1 MIIAISYTYLFERVR
16 NRGRSGVMQA
26 SKMKFFCVLLSVVF
40 IGGMLAGCPNAFNT
54 VLVPDVNNM
63 AQSEAELALA
73 SAELVLGRVTEA
85 YHASIAIG
93 AVIRQYPEA
102 GDTVTSGSSV
112 DLTLSKGPEPI
123 AVPDIVSMSR
133 SAAEMALAS
142 AGLTVEGVTKA
153 YSASVPAGAV
163 IRQEPVAGTRVALN
177 SAVHLV
183 LSKGL
188 KPVNMPDITG
198 MSQTA
203 AESVLGAVGLTIETV
218 TEVYSDSLPVGE
230 VMSQEPAAGSSV
242 APNGRVRLVVSKGVA
257 PVAVPNVVGM
267 SQSDAESTMI
277 AVALVVG
284 AVMEA
289 YHAEVP
295 AGQVLQQEPAAGT
308 SVPVHSRVRL
318 VISKGPE
325 PVSVPNFVGMLQSEV
340 ESTLSSLALTVGEVI
355 LRYSDSTASGC
366 VMEQHPEAGEHAL
379 PGSTVTLVVSQG
391 IEPVLVPDVMGM
403 LQSDAESTILD
414 AGLTVGTVTEEYH
427 ATASAGQVFR
437 QEPAVGER
445 VAPESGVSLVLSK
458 GLDLSNVTYT
468 FDRMWPEFTLSYFSF
483 PLVFDIAIDSSG
495 YMYMPDFWG
504 NCIQKF
510 TPDGEFCGGWGTK
523 GTEPGAF
530 DYIYDI
536 EIDSLDNIYIVDREN
551 YRIQK
556 FTSDGEFITEWGSR
570 GTGPGQ
576 FYGYFTIAID
586 AFDHVYVRDVGSSRI
601 QKFASDGTFIL
612 QWSFF
617 DADSTFWVDSVFEFW
632 FVPCGGI
639 STDSSGNVYLVG
651 GKSIQK
657 FTPEGVFLMEF
668 GSEDAVLSKPMDIA
682 IDSNDAVYVF
692 DGGNYSIRK
701 FTTEGV
707 WISSWTGNRKDVEK
721 SADYGAIT
729 VDRWG
734 NLYEVVFYANS
745 VRKISPTGTLLKEY
759 DKLDSFVYWEEPV
772 GIATDAADNVYVVD
786 KGAHR
791 VRKYTSAGAPLA
803 QWGTWGAAS
812 GQFNGPAA
820 IAVDAQDNVY
830 VVDLNNARIQKFTS
844 EGVFLSKFPIE
855 PVSDYWGDWH
865 SVGIE
870 VDAGSNIYVSNSIN
884 GRICK
889 YASDGTLL
897 LELNYTNGFASP
909 AGVAVDMVGNIY
921 VVGNQHVTKY
931 DAKGE
936 LLLEWGSYGHDKGEF
951 NDPIGIALDSFG
963 NVYVADSDNHRIQ
976 KFTSDGVFLESW
988 KLEEFFW
995 TESGESPYAIA
1006 VDKVGNVFVT
1016 DAENGCVQKFRPV
1029 MEE

>member
-1 MIIAISYTYLFERVR
+1 
-16 NRGRSGVMQA
+16 MQA

-85 YHASIAIG
+85 YHASIAVG

-112 DLTLSKGPEPI
+112 DLTLSKGPEPV
-123 AVPDIVSMSR
+123 AVPDLVGLSQ
-133 SAAEMALAS
+133 SAAEMALSS
-142 AGLTVEGVTKA
+142 AGLTVEGVTRA

-163 IRQEPVAGTRVALN
+163 IRQEPVAGTSVALN

-188 KPVNMPDITG
+188 EPIDVPDITG

-203 AESVLGAVGLTIETV
+203 AASVLGAVGLAIGAV
-218 TEVYSDSLPVGE
+218 TEVYSDSVPVGE
-230 VMSQEPAAGSSV
+230 VISQEPTAGFSV
-242 APNGRVRLVVSKGVA
+242 APNGRVRLVISKGVA

-284 AVMEA
+284 AVVEA
-289 YHAEVP
+289 YHAEAPV
-295 AGQVLQQEPAAGT
+295 GQVLQQEPAAGT

-325 PVSVPNFVGMLQSEV
+325 PVSIPDVVGMLQSDA
-340 ESTLSSLALTVGEVI
+340 ESTLTTLSLSVGEAI
-355 LRYSDSTASGC
+355 LQYSDSVASGY
-366 VMEQHPEAGEHAL
+366 VTAQHPEAGEYAL
-379 PGSTVTLVVSQG
+379 PGSAVTLVVSQG
-391 IEPVLVPDVMGM
+391 IEPVPVPDVTGV

-427 ATASAGQVFR
+427 ATAPAGQVLH
-437 QEPAVGER
+437 QEPAAGAR
-445 VAPESGVSLVLSK
+445 VAPESGVNLVASK
-458 GLDLSNVTYT
+458 GLDLSNVTYL
-468 FDRMWPEFTLSYFSF
+468 FDRMWPELNLSYSYMPF
-483 PLVFDIAIDSSG
+483 PFVFNIAIDSSG
-495 YMYMPDFWG
+495 YMYMSDFWG
-504 NCIQKF
+504 NCVQKF
-510 TPDGEFCGGWGTK
+510 TPDGEFYGGWGTK

-536 EIDSLDNIYIVDREN
+536 EIDALDNVYVADSEN

-576 FYGYFTIAID
+576 FYGYFTIAVD
-586 AFDHVYVRDVGSSRI
+586 AFDHVYVRDFANGRI
-601 QKFASDGTFIL
+601 QKFTADGEFIL
-612 QWSFF
+612 QWP
-617 DADSTFWVDSVFEFW
+617 FWGAFGMGSVFGAW
-632 FVPCGGI
+632 DIPCGGI

-657 FTPEGVFLMEF
+657 FTQKGVFLMEF
-668 GSEDAVLSKPMDIA
+668 GGADAGLNVPMDIA
-682 IDSNDAVYVF
+682 IDSDDAIYVF

-707 WISSWTGNRKDVEK
+707 WISSWTRNRKDGGK

-734 NLYEVVFYANS
+734 NLYEVVFYDNS
-745 VRKISPTGTLLKEY
+745 VRKIAPTGTLLKEY
-759 DKLDSFVYWEEPV
+759 DKLDSFVYLEEPV
-772 GIATDAADNVYVVD
+772 GIVTDSVGDVYVVD

-791 VRKYTSAGAPLA
+791 VRKYTTAGAPLA
-803 QWGTWGAAS
+803 QWGSWGAAD
-812 GQFNGPAA
+812 GQFNDPAA

-830 VVDLNNARIQKFTS
+830 ILDLDNARIQKFTSEGAFLSKFPINYPVDDYMSYYCPLGIAVDDMGNVYVFNIENRYVQKYAPDGTILMELDYTADFASAAGIALNEIGDVYIVDSFNGSIKKYNAEGELLLEWGGGGCMNGGLCYPIGIALDSAGNVYVTERTGRIQKFTS
-844 EGVFLSKFPIE
+844 EGVFL
-855 PVSDYWGDWH
+855 
-865 SVGIE
+865 
-870 VDAGSNIYVSNSIN
+870 
-884 GRICK
+884 
-889 YASDGTLL
+889 
-897 LELNYTNGFASP
+897 
-909 AGVAVDMVGNIY
+909 
-921 VVGNQHVTKY
+921 
-931 DAKGE
+931 
-936 LLLEWGSYGHDKGEF
+936 
-951 NDPIGIALDSFG
+951 
-963 NVYVADSDNHRIQ
+963 
-976 KFTSDGVFLESW
+976 ESW
-988 KLEEFFW
+988 QLEELDMA
-995 TESGESPYAIA
+995 ESGMSPYAIA